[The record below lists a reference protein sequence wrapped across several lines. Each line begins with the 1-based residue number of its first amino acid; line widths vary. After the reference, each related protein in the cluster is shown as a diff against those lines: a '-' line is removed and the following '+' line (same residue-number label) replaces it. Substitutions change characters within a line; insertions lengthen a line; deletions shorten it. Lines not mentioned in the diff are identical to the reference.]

1 MSVVLDASAVL
12 AFLHDEPGSLVVSRA
27 LEGALVSS
35 VNWSEVLQKALDRS
49 VGVDGMQQE
58 FVDLGVTFE
67 PFTQDHAEIAAQL
80 WSKTRSHGLSFADR
94 ACLALGIDQN
104 LPVLTA
110 DRAWR
115 QLELTVEIRVI
126 R

>member
-1 MSVVLDASAVL
+1 MSVVLDASALL
-12 AFLHDEPGSLVVSRA
+12 AFLHDEPGSLVVSQA

-35 VNWSEVLQKALDRS
+35 INWSEVLQKAIDRS

-80 WSKTRSHGLSFADR
+80 WSITRSHGLSFADR
-94 ACLALGIDQN
+94 ACLALGIERN

-110 DRAWR
+110 DRPWG
-115 QLELTVEIRVI
+115 QLELNVEIRVI

>member
-1 MSVVLDASAVL
+1 MSVVLDASALL

-35 VNWSEVLQKALDRS
+35 VNWSEVLQKAIDRS
-49 VGVDGMQQE
+49 VGVDRMQQE

-80 WSKTRSHGLSFADR
+80 WSITRSHGLSFADR
-94 ACLALGIDQN
+94 ACLALGIERN

-110 DRAWR
+110 DRPWR
-115 QLELTVEIRVI
+115 QLELNVEIHVI

>member
-1 MSVVLDASAVL
+1 MSVVLDASTVL
-12 AFLHDEPGSLVVSRA
+12 AFLHDEPGSPVVSQA

-49 VGVDGMQQE
+49 VSVDGMQQE

-80 WSKTRSHGLSFADR
+80 WSKTRSYGLSFADR
-94 ACLALGIDQN
+94 ACIALASTRN
-104 LPVLTA
+104 VPVLTA
-110 DRAWR
+110 DRAWG
-115 QLELTVEIRVI
+115 QLKLNVEIRMI

>member
-1 MSVVLDASAVL
+1 VSVVLDASALL
-12 AFLHDEPGSLVVSRA
+12 AFLHDEPGSLVVSQA

-35 VNWSEVLQKALDRS
+35 VNWSEVLQKAIDRS

-58 FVDLGVTFE
+58 FVNLGVTFE
-67 PFTQDHAEIAAQL
+67 PFTQGHAEIAAQL
-80 WSKTRSHGLSFADR
+80 WSITRSHGLSFADR
-94 ACLALGIDQN
+94 ACLALGIERN

-110 DRAWR
+110 DSPWR
-115 QLELTVEIRVI
+115 QLELNVKIHVI